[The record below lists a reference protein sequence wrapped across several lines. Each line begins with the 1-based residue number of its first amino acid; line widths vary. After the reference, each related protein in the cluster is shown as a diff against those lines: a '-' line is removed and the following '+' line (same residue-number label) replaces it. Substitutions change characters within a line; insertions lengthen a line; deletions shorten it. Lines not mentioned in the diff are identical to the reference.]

1 MLKDTH
7 IETAVTAQVVSAP
20 KYNSLNSA
28 DCWVL
33 MLNLACALAP
43 QGSDD
48 FNFKDGPLPPLI
60 SNLPARNMR
69 EAEMAV
75 YLIEMGVPLKKVSR
89 CIELLMF
96 LQVHSFA
103 PHDRILGAYCY
114 PYITLPYHRHYF
126 NDDDDCNF
134 INVWDECRLLMYL
147 LRALVRY
154 DGKVFT
160 FDPQFAPVDASPSY
174 DELYDDLEYLDV
186 DPMHITDLIDALIA
200 LHPVTSTG
208 HQSHNVLLISPPS
221 SLSASA

>member
-1 MLKDTH
+1 MLKDID
-7 IETAVTAQVVSAP
+7 IENAVTAQVVSAP
-20 KYNSLNSA
+20 KYNSLSSA

-48 FNFKDGPLPPLI
+48 FNFKDGSLPPLI

-89 CIELLMF
+89 YIEQLMF

-103 PHDRILGAYCY
+103 PHDRI
-114 PYITLPYHRHYF
+114 
-126 NDDDDCNF
+126 
-134 INVWDECRLLMYL
+134 
-147 LRALVRY
+147 
-154 DGKVFT
+154 
-160 FDPQFAPVDASPSY
+160 
-174 DELYDDLEYLDV
+174 
-186 DPMHITDLIDALIA
+186 DALIA

-208 HQSHNVLLISPPS
+208 PNSHNVLLISPPS
-221 SLSASA
+221 AFSASA

>member
-1 MLKDTH
+1 MLKDTD
-7 IETAVTAQVVSAP
+7 IENAVTAQVVSAP

-48 FNFKDGPLPPLI
+48 FNFKDGSLPPLI

-89 CIELLMF
+89 CIEQLMF

-126 NDDDDCNF
+126 NDDSDCNF
-134 INVWDECRLLMYL
+134 INIWDECRLLMHL

-154 DGKVFT
+154 DGKAFT
-160 FDPQFAPVDASPSY
+160 FDPQLFPGDAPTTYNELY
-174 DELYDDLEYLDV
+174 DELECLDV

-221 SLSASA
+221 AFSASA